1 VIPLAAVAQVR
12 AAEEA
17 AMAAA
22 PDVDLM
28 AQAAHGLAM
37 VIERVLAGQGV
48 KPGKAQVVALIGS
61 GNNGGDALFAVAEIA
76 AAGASVVAITTG
88 STWHEAGMSA
98 LLAAGG
104 AHQIAAD
111 LTDDALMAFSQSCD
125 VLVDGIVG
133 IGGSGGLREQAVRV
147 VSLTCAP
154 DPFTVSVDVPS
165 GVDAD
170 SGVVTGAAVRAD
182 VTVTF
187 GVRKPGLLIAPGKDF
202 AGEIELID
210 IGLSPFLMDEKSQIA
225 VLEGI
230 DVATYVPEPDSMGH
244 KYTRGVVGVATGSP
258 AYPGAAALS
267 VGAARWGGVGMVHYL
282 DRGDGLAALVI
293 EHYPDV
299 IASGADPRELPRVT
313 GWVCGCGFD
322 RAVDADAVRAVL
334 TSDQPVVLDAS
345 ALGIVASDDSLR
357 DRIAARD
364 VAGFTTIITPHE
376 GEFATLFPGLIAQGR
391 LAAARSAAHA
401 LGAIV
406 VLKGPGTII
415 AAPDGSVRID
425 TEGTAVLSCAGSG
438 DVLAGIIGSVVAATH
453 ARGRGDL
460 VNATAA
466 AVWLHGRAGRIAGS
480 RGRPVTALEILD
492 NLPEAIS
499 HARRGEGA

>member
-28 AQAAHGLAM
+28 AQAAHGLAT
-37 VIERVLAGQGV
+37 VIERVLAGQGI
-48 KPGKAQVVALIGS
+48 KPAKAQVVALIGS

-76 AAGASVVAITTG
+76 AVGATVVAITTG

-98 LLAAGG
+98 LFAAGG
-104 AHQIAAD
+104 THQSAAD
-111 LTDDALMAFSQSCD
+111 VADDSLTSLGESCD

-133 IGGSGGLREQAVRV
+133 IGGSGGLREEAVRV
-147 VSLTCAP
+147 VALMGAAT
-154 DPFTVSVDVPS
+154 PFTVSVDVPS
-165 GVDAD
+165 GVDAN

-187 GVRKPGLLIAPGKDF
+187 GVLKPGLLIAPGKDF

-210 IGLSPFLMDEKSQIA
+210 IGLSAFLIDKKSHIA

-230 DVATYVPEPDSMGH
+230 DVATYVPEPDPMGH
-244 KYTRGVVGVATGSP
+244 KYTRGVVGVATGSS
-258 AYPGAAALS
+258 AYPGAAVLS

-334 TSDQPVVLDAS
+334 ATEQPVVLDAS
-345 ALGIVASDDSLR
+345 ALAIVASDDSLR
-357 DRIAARD
+357 DQIAARD

-376 GEFATLFPGLIAQGR
+376 GEFEKLFPGFLAKGR
-391 LAAARSAAHA
+391 LSAARTAAHA
-401 LGAIV
+401 LGVIL

-415 AAPDGSVRID
+415 AAPSGEVRID

-438 DVLAGIIGSVVAATH
+438 DVLAGIIGSVVAAAH
-453 ARGRGDL
+453 ARGQHAL
-460 VNATAA
+460 INATAA
-466 AVWLHGRAGRIAGS
+466 AVWLHGRAGRIAGA

>member
-1 VIPLAAVAQVR
+1 MIPLAAVAQVR

-28 AQAAHGLAM
+28 AQAAHGLAT
-37 VIERVLAGQGV
+37 VIERVLAGQGI
-48 KPGKAQVVALIGS
+48 KPAKAQVVALIGS

-76 AAGASVVAITTG
+76 AVGAAVVAITTG

-98 LLAAGG
+98 LLASGG
-104 AHQIAAD
+104 THQTAAD
-111 LTDDALMAFSQSCD
+111 LTDDSLTSLGESCD

-154 DPFTVSVDVPS
+154 SPFTVSVDVPS
-165 GVDAD
+165 GVDAN

-187 GVRKPGLLIAPGKDF
+187 GVLKPGLLIAPGKDF

-210 IGLSPFLMDEKSQIA
+210 IGLSAFLIDEKSHIA
-225 VLEGI
+225 VIEGI
-230 DVATYVPEPDSMGH
+230 DVATYVPEPDPMGH

-258 AYPGAAALS
+258 AYPGAATLS

-322 RAVDADAVRAVL
+322 RAVDADAVRAVFA
-334 TSDQPVVLDAS
+334 TEQPVVLDAS
-345 ALGIVASDDSLR
+345 ALGIVAGDDSLR
-357 DRIAARD
+357 DQIAARD

-376 GEFATLFPGLIAQGR
+376 GEFATLFPGLLSQGR

-401 LGAIV
+401 LGVIV

-415 AAPDGSVRID
+415 AAPNGEVRID

-453 ARGRGDL
+453 ARGQDDL
-460 VNATAA
+460 VDATAA

-499 HARRGEGA
+499 HARRGDGA

>member
-12 AAEEA
+12 AAEET
-17 AMAAA
+17 AMACA

-28 AQAAHGLAM
+28 TQAAHGLAM

-48 KPGKAQVVALIGS
+48 KPAKAQVVALIGS

-76 AAGASVVAITTG
+76 AAGATVVAITTG

-104 AHQIAAD
+104 AHVIAAD
-111 LTDDALMAFSQSCD
+111 VANDSLTSIGESCD

-147 VSLTCAP
+147 VALMGAET
-154 DPFTVSVDVPS
+154 PFTVSVDVPS

-202 AGEIELID
+202 AAEIEVID
-210 IGLSPFLMDEKSQIA
+210 IGLAPFLVDEKTQIA
-225 VLEGI
+225 MLEGI
-230 DVATYVPEPDSMGH
+230 DVATYVPEPDPMGH
-244 KYTRGVVGVATGSP
+244 KYTRGVVGVATGSS
-258 AYPGAAALS
+258 AYPGASVLS

-334 TSDQPVVLDAS
+334 ATEQPVVLDAS

-357 DRIAARD
+357 NQIAARD

-376 GEFATLFPGLIAQGR
+376 GEFATLFPGLLSQGR

-401 LGAIV
+401 LGVIV

-415 AAPDGSVRID
+415 AAPSGEVRID

-453 ARGRGDL
+453 ARGQDDL
-460 VNATAA
+460 VDATAA
-466 AVWLHGRAGRIAGS
+466 AIWLHGRAGRIAGS

>member
-1 VIPLAAVAQVR
+1 MIPLAAVSQVR

-61 GNNGGDALFAVAEIA
+61 GNNGGDALFAVTETA

-111 LTDDALMAFSQSCD
+111 LADDSLMAFGQSCD

-147 VSLTCAP
+147 VSLTCEP
-154 DPFTVSVDVPS
+154 SPFTVSVDVPS

-187 GVRKPGLLIAPGKDF
+187 GVLKPGLLIAPGKDF

-210 IGLSPFLMDEKSQIA
+210 IGLSPFLIDEKSHIA

-230 DVATYVPEPDSMGH
+230 DVATYVPEPDPMGH
-244 KYTRGVVGVATGSP
+244 KYTRGVVGVATGSHT
-258 AYPGAAALS
+258 YPGAAALS

-334 TSDQPVVLDAS
+334 ATEQPVVLDAS
-345 ALGIVASDDSLR
+345 ALSIVASDDSLR
-357 DRIAARD
+357 EQIAARD

-376 GEFATLFPGLIAQGR
+376 GEFATLFPGLLAQGR

-401 LGAIV
+401 LGVIV
-406 VLKGPGTII
+406 VLKGPGTIM

-453 ARGRGDL
+453 ARGHGDL
-460 VNATAA
+460 VDATAA